1 MNIVVNEELK
11 AYIDPLTPEEHEAL
25 ERSILTEGC
34 RDALV
39 LWGDVLVDGHN
50 RYGICQKHGLP
61 FQTVQNTRFKTI
73 EDVHLWMIDQHL
85 GRRSISDF
93 LRGVLA
99 LRKKDIVD
107 ERRARALAETA
118 SSDDNDA
125 PFDADPPPA
134 TEASAAAANAAALP
148 PPAPLSSR
156 EAIARAA
163 RLSSNQVVMI
173 EKIQKQAA
181 PELVAAV
188 KSGVISINTAAA
200 VASLPAEEQVFA
212 ANAGKDEL
220 RQAAK
225 RVREARRKP
234 REEPDESA
242 ESSTAGQPANQADA
256 VQLLEQRVAE
266 LTAEND
272 ALRRQVAELEAQL
285 VN

>member
-61 FQTVQNTRFKTI
+61 FQTVQNTRFKSI

-107 ERRARALAETA
+107 ERRARALADTA
-118 SSDDNDA
+118 PSDDDA
-125 PFDADPPPA
+125 PFDADTPA
-134 TEASAAAANAAALP
+134 GGSSADNASALP

-200 VASLPAEEQVFA
+200 VASLSAEEQVSA

-220 RQAAK
+220 KQAAK
-225 RVREARRKP
+225 RVREAKRKP
-234 REEPDESA
+234 REEPAESA
-242 ESSTAGQPANQADA
+242 ESNPADQPEKNPDA
-256 VQLLEQRVAE
+256 LQLLEQRVAE
-266 LTAEND
+266 LTAENS
-272 ALRRQVAELEAQL
+272 ALRRQIAELEAQL

>member
-107 ERRARALAETA
+107 ERRARALAGTA
-118 SSDDNDA
+118 SSNDHDA

-134 TEASAAAANAAALP
+134 TEASTAAADASALP

-234 REEPDESA
+234 REESAESA
-242 ESSTAGQPANQADA
+242 ESNPASQPAKQPDA
-256 VQLLEQRVAE
+256 VQLLEQRVAK